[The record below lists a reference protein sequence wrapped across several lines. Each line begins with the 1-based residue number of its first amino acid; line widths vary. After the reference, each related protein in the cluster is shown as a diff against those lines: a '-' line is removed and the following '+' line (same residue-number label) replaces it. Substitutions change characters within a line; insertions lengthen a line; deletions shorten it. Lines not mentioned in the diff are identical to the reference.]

1 MKFPLILLPILLLSW
16 CLPVNAQHAWTETE
30 KLSAEKQIFTQLN
43 HARTENGLPALEWN
57 DQAVNAA
64 RLHAQALLENGKLSH
79 QFPGEP
85 SPAERIGAAGARFTL
100 SAENVARTE
109 YLEDVHPALMNSPGH
124 RANILSPKYNA
135 VGIGVVE
142 HQGKIYVTQ
151 DFIFLIATYS
161 EEQFGQAFAETFNET
176 RKANRIRKLEAR
188 TDKSL
193 HDAACL
199 TDGDSSKLPNAN
211 PDVRSIVVFTSS
223 EPHSLPDQ
231 MLSRATDPLFHH
243 MDFGVC
249 FRPDQEHGYANFWVV
264 AAFAN

>member
-1 MKFPLILLPILLLSW
+1 MKFPSILLLVLMLSW
-16 CLPVNAQHAWTETE
+16 RSPINAQRAWTEAET
-30 KLSAEKQIFTQLN
+30 LSAEKQIFAQLN
-43 HARTENGLPALEWN
+43 HARMENGLPELSWN
-57 DQAVNAA
+57 DQAASAA
-64 RLHAQALLENGKLSH
+64 RLHTQALLANGKLSH
-79 QFPGEP
+79 QFPGES

-142 HQGKIYVTQ
+142 RQGKIYVTQ
-151 DFIFLIATYS
+151 DFLFLIATYS
-161 EEQFGQAFAETFNET
+161 EEQFGQAFAETFNQA
-176 RKANRIRKLEAR
+176 RKASGVRKLETR

-199 TDGDSSKLPNAN
+199 TSGDSRKLPIAS
-211 PDVRSIVVFTSS
+211 PDVRSAVVFTAS
-223 EPHSLPDQ
+223 EPHRLPPE
-231 MLSRATDPLFHH
+231 LTSRAADPLFHH

-264 AAFAN
+264 ATFAN

>member
-1 MKFPLILLPILLLSW
+1 MKLPSVFLLVLLLGW
-16 CLPVNAQHAWTETE
+16 RVPANAQHAWTNAEAR
-30 KLSAEKQIFTQLN
+30 SAEKQIVAQLN
-43 HARTENGLPALEWN
+43 HARMENGQLPLEWN
-57 DQAVNAA
+57 DQAANAA
-64 RLHAQALLENGKLSH
+64 RLHTQALLENGKLSH

-85 SPAERIGAAGARFTL
+85 TPAERIGGAGARFTL

-142 HQGKIYVTQ
+142 RQGKIYVTQ
-151 DFIFLIATYS
+151 DFLFLIATYS
-161 EEQFGQAFAETFNET
+161 EEQFGQAFAETFNEA
-176 RKANRIRKLEAR
+176 RKARGVRKLEAR
-188 TDKSL
+188 IDKSM

-199 TDGDSSKLPNAN
+199 TEGDSSKLPIAN
-211 PDVRSIVVFTSS
+211 PRVRSAAVFTAS
-223 EPHSLPDQ
+223 EPHRLPPE
-231 MLSRATDPLFHH
+231 LSSRAADPLFHH

-264 AAFAN
+264 ATFAN